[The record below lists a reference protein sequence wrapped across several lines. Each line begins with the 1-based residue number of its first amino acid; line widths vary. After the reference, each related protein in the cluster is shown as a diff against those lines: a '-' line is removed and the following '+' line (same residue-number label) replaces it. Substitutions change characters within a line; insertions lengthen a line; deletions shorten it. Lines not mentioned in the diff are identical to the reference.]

1 MIGRIGLS
9 VFLVLMMP
17 CASALASKMPVP
29 TVPVPA
35 IPPLGDDVDL
45 NAKERAVFAEMS
57 RAPVVP
63 APAPAGPKRKA
74 HAPREGEITSYGVTV
89 TTDMARAFDAYLK
102 GDSRAA
108 LTALEKAGAAA
119 GGNAR
124 AEFEISMLRT
134 QVLIMVGRFDA
145 AEKELLRAA
154 KFEISVFGAN
164 VNSRAL
170 RGEARTWAGD
180 YEAAIVDLA
189 RVAVATRAWRM
200 PTSFTTMPA
209 DLGRLFNLTTA
220 QLRAYGVL
228 AAVHLLQEDF
238 AAALPWAERA
248 EARAADVFA
257 VAEHPLYSLIVPLHA
272 DGYYGRATNL
282 ASLGAARLVVKKD
295 RVTAEKMFEAARV
308 LLDAIGFATPKV
320 VVDAIHAQALMGGG
334 FLNEAVVRAERAA
347 DAAARLGLPDIVWR
361 VEALRGEVL
370 FQDGKKAESEAAFRR
385 AQAAIEAASGALATD
400 RAKRRFGMGKDD
412 VTYRLA
418 NFAIARG
425 DVTTVF
431 RDLER
436 GRARAFVDMLADRA
450 VATRREA
457 DLTDAIQKI
466 DAALRR
472 ARLLAAAPRGA
483 SSADRKAQAA
493 LVARRRELTKQL
505 RERVPDLADVVS
517 IRHYELADIRK
528 ALGDGEVMAYG
539 LPSRANDPVRLLLI
553 SRDKAEI
560 RSLSAGHGKLRT
572 LIRQLKSASFVA
584 IRLLAAAIMARP
596 SSPMIFRIAS
606 DWSWPPAA
614 GDPPPPDFEVAAAT
628 RISVQWA

>member
-238 AAALPWAERA
+238 AVPWAERA